1 MRPIDAD
8 QILSVANSEEKLIGK
23 DWDYDAL
30 KTSIELAPTL
40 DVEPVIHARWIYSVY
55 MYDPVYICSNCKR
68 EIDEDVF
75 DNLNKRYLGRKEKI
89 LDNIISLNSYCE
101 DCIRGNNEEVSL

>member
-1 MRPIDAD
+1 MRPLDAD
-8 QILSVANSEEKLIGK
+8 QILSVASSVEKLIGK

-75 DNLNKRYLGRKEKI
+75 DRIPNDRCPKCGAYMNADKSVI
-89 LDNIISLNSYCE
+89 
-101 DCIRGNNEEVSL
+101 

>member
-1 MRPIDAD
+1 MRPVDAD
-8 QILSVANSEEKLIGK
+8 QILNAANSEEKMIGK

-40 DVEPVIHARWIYSVY
+40 DVEPVIHGKWRYSSY
-55 MYDPVYICSNCKR
+55 MYNPVYICSNCQR

-75 DNLNKRYLGRKEKI
+75 DRIPSNRCPKCGAHM
-89 LDNIISLNSYCE
+89 D
-101 DCIRGNNEEVSL
+101 DD